1 MRELD
6 RVIGYESIK
15 TELYR
20 FIDIIKNPE
29 KYKKLGAKMPR
40 GIMLDGE
47 PGIGKTLM
55 AKSFIAE
62 TGLKSFV
69 IRKDMPDGE
78 FIDYISEVFDKATEA
93 APSIVLL
100 DDLDKFANEDVY
112 HRDAEEYVT
121 VQACIDGVKDLDVL
135 VVATCNESHRLPE
148 SLLRS
153 GRFDKLFYMRFP
165 GIEDAKKIIEFY
177 LKDKKIGGNID
188 SEEIARFCEGHSCA
202 DLETVINELREEGE
216 YSIFITGPN
225 SYLLSGELVTK
236 LTGRYVEFEIFT
248 MTFDEYVGMKKMYGK
263 PVSERMEE
271 ELDSYILEG
280 GFPRTVQ
287 YDSLDDKR
295 TYVKSVIDEIFEK
308 DIKRRVQI
316 RHKDTFNKVQTFI
329 LNNFG
334 VTMSLNNILDELK
347 KENVNIKR
355 DTLNRY
361 IQVLLD
367 AKIIYE
373 CRRFELKSK
382 KAIRGEQKYYLSDLS
397 FYYINNVDNRIN
409 YGPVLENIVYQ
420 YARSL
425 NYDVSIGRIGSF
437 ECDFIVRDNMMN
449 YAYLQ
454 VAMTIMNSRDTE
466 DREYRPLESIKDN
479 YPKYVLTRND
489 PIQRRNGIIHMN
501 IPKLIIN
508 EQRFA

>member
-1 MRELD
+1 MNHMKLYKREKYLKKIRGFYHD
-6 RVIGYESIK
+6 
-15 TELYR
+15 T
-20 FIDIIKNPE
+20 DIIKVIS
-29 KYKKLGAKMPR
+29 GVR
-40 GIMLDGE
+40 RC
-47 PGIGKTLM
+47 GKSCLM
-55 AKSFIAE
+55 QMIADELIAE
-62 TGLKSFV
+62 GIPEENICFYNLDKYGYKS
-69 IRKDMPDGE
+69 IRTADDLEKLLFHKSYPSGTKYI
-78 FIDYISEVFDKATEA
+78 FIDEIQNV
-93 APSIVLL
+93 
-100 DDLDKFANEDVY
+100 
-112 HRDAEEYVT
+112 
-121 VQACIDGVKDLDVL
+121 DG
-135 VVATCNESHRLPE
+135 
-148 SLLRS
+148 
-153 GRFDKLFYMRFP
+153 F
-165 GIEDAKKIIEFY
+165 
-177 LKDKKIGGNID
+177 
-188 SEEIARFCEGHSCA
+188 
-202 DLETVINELREEGE
+202 ETVINELREEGE
-216 YSIFITGPN
+216 YSIFITGSN

-248 MTFDEYVGMKKMYGK
+248 LTFDEYVGMKRMYGK

-280 GFPRTVQ
+280 GFPRAVQ

-334 VTMSLNNILDELK
+334 ATMSLNNILDELK

-373 CRRFELKSK
+373 CRRFDLKSK
-382 KAIRGEQKYYLSDLS
+382 KAIRGEKKYYLSDLS

-420 YARSL
+420 YARSC

>member
-1 MRELD
+1 MIADELIAEGIPEENICFYNLD
-6 RVIGYESIK
+6 KYGYKSIRTADDLEK
-15 TELYR
+15 LLFHKSYPSWTKYI
-20 FIDIIKNPE
+20 FIDEIQNV
-29 KYKKLGAKMPR
+29 
-40 GIMLDGE
+40 DG
-47 PGIGKTLM
+47 
-55 AKSFIAE
+55 F
-62 TGLKSFV
+62 
-69 IRKDMPDGE
+69 
-78 FIDYISEVFDKATEA
+78 
-93 APSIVLL
+93 
-100 DDLDKFANEDVY
+100 
-112 HRDAEEYVT
+112 
-121 VQACIDGVKDLDVL
+121 
-135 VVATCNESHRLPE
+135 
-148 SLLRS
+148 
-153 GRFDKLFYMRFP
+153 
-165 GIEDAKKIIEFY
+165 
-177 LKDKKIGGNID
+177 
-188 SEEIARFCEGHSCA
+188 
-202 DLETVINELREEGE
+202 ETVINELREEGE